1 MKSTILKQGNQD
13 RGKCDYKKFKKYIQS
28 PENTEMEKLSKVIKN
43 YLFEAE
49 EIPAGRGK
57 VRII

>member
-1 MKSTILKQGNQD
+1 MIIRNSKNMSKALRILK
-13 RGKCDYKKFKKYIQS
+13 
-28 PENTEMEKLSKVIKN
+28 MEKLSKVIKN

-49 EIPAGRGK
+49 KIPAGRGE

>member
-1 MKSTILKQGNQD
+1 MSKALRIL
-13 RGKCDYKKFKKYIQS
+13 
-28 PENTEMEKLSKVIKN
+28 EMEKLSKVIKN

-57 VRII
+57 GRIIWTIQRHLKSS